1 MSAPPYLRDAPES
14 LALIPRSASSLA
26 PQWDALFLTLLAI
39 SVFIVLLIGAL
50 ILYFSIRYRA
60 HAAVDRSGEISERR
74 VLLIEASW
82 TLATL
87 AIFVCLFIWSA
98 PLYLRMYQDPPQ
110 PAMIIT
116 AVGKQWMWKLQH
128 PDGVREINELHVPV
142 GQPIEVRI
150 GSQDVI
156 HSFAVPDFRVKR
168 DAVPGRFQS
177 LWFTATRP
185 GVYAL
190 FCAEYC
196 GTDHSLMRGRIIA
209 LNATDYARWLAQ
221 QDVPTSLA
229 TQGADL
235 FRAYGCSGCHMGNSA
250 VHAPS
255 LVGLYGRTVALADGR
270 QVLADENYLRDSIL
284 LPSRDV
290 VAGYQPLMPEFRN
303 RVTPADV
310 DKLIAYIKSL
320 TTQAHSALEAP
331 SS

>member
-1 MSAPPYLRDAPES
+1 MSAPAYLRDAPES
-14 LALIPRSASSLA
+14 LALIPKSASSLA
-26 PQWDALFLTLLAI
+26 PQWNTLFLTLLAI
-39 SVFIVLLIGAL
+39 SVFIVLLIGSL

-60 HAAVDRSGEISERR
+60 GATVERGGKISERR
-74 VLLIEASW
+74 VLLIETGW

-87 AIFVCLFIWSA
+87 AVFVCLFIWSA
-98 PLYLRMYQDPPQ
+98 PLYLRIYEDPPK

-156 HSFAVPDFRVKR
+156 HSFFIPAFRVKR

-177 LWFTATRP
+177 LWFKATRP

-209 LNATDYARWLAQ
+209 MQAADYARWLAQ
-221 QDVPTSLA
+221 QDVPASLA
-229 TQGADL
+229 AQGADL

-255 LVGLYGRTVALADGR
+255 LAGLYGRIVALADGR
-270 QVLADENYLRDSIL
+270 QVLADENYIRDSIL
-284 LPSRDV
+284 LPYKDV
-290 VAGYQPLMPEFRN
+290 VAGYQPLMPEFKN
-303 RVTPADV
+303 RVSQGDV

-320 TTQAHSALEAP
+320 TQANSPREAP
-331 SS
+331 SP